1 MQQALRMRSLGGDPF
16 RTRRTCCVTRSR
28 VTNVSPCD
36 EAATVATHPRDS
48 KSRLEQADAVYNHI
62 SLWESC
68 IQDYSCRTVPKH
80 TIYTRTVELLPLGS
94 PCSLVVIVVEIVK
107 SVRLFFIGLFI
118 GLFIFL
124 FLRLL

>member
-1 MQQALRMRSLGGDPF
+1 
-16 RTRRTCCVTRSR
+16 
-28 VTNVSPCD
+28 
-36 EAATVATHPRDS
+36 
-48 KSRLEQADAVYNHI
+48 VYNHI

-107 SVRLFFIGLFI
+107 SVRLFFIRPFI